1 MKIKD
6 IEKVPLF
13 IIAINMSVWIYS
25 YWEKLDGSSIFISLF
40 YILIV
45 FLSLLI
51 AYSIIY
57 LIIQICFNR
66 FAEQLLKK
74 TVEYFHKEYQLE
86 RIEFLPKFYENI
98 SRQFSCYIL
107 IVVLLLDCFFLCK
120 FKFSVLSV
128 INTLIYRHGDDL

>member
-6 IEKVPLF
+6 VEKVSLF
-13 IIAINMSVWIYS
+13 IIAINMSVWIYG

-40 YILIV
+40 
-45 FLSLLI
+45 SLLG
-51 AYSIIY
+51 AYFLIY
-57 LIIQICFNR
+57 LIIQICFNS

-74 TVEYFHKEYQLE
+74 TVEYFHQENQLK
-86 RIEFLPKFYENI
+86 RIEFHPKFYENI

-107 IVVLLLDCFFLCK
+107 IGVLLLDCFSLYK

-128 INTLIYRHGDDL
+128 INTLLYRNGDDL